1 MINIYTDGSARG
13 NPGPG
18 GWAAL
23 LRSGSHYKEISGGFR
38 CTTNNRMELF
48 AVISALEAIKKREAE
63 ITVWSDSSY
72 VCDAVNKGW
81 LFDWEKKEFAKKKNR
96 DLWERFLKIFRK
108 HKVKFIWVKGHNGH
122 PENERCDKLAVEASF
137 GSNLPEDTIYVLE
150 NSPDCEARDQ
160 TLPL

>member
-1 MINIYTDGSARG
+1 MISIFTDGSARG

-23 LRSGSHYKEISGGFR
+23 LRSGTHYKELSGGFK

-48 AVISALEAIKKREAE
+48 AVISALEAVKKRDAE

-81 LFDWEKKEFAKKKNR
+81 LFEWEKKGLSKKKNP
-96 DLWERFLKIFRK
+96 DLWERFLKVYRN
-108 HKVKFIWVKGHNGH
+108 HRVKFVWIKGHNGH

-137 GSNLPEDTIYVLE
+137 RNDLPNDDFYMESNL
-150 NSPDCEARDQ
+150 DCEARGQ